1 MTKFLSQEKTM
12 FPLPD
17 KRSLSVL
24 LAAFLFVLGFLSACQ
39 SQKKTSS
46 PAAEQAERFS
56 GEEAPAGRKLLCAR
70 APAEVAI
77 DGKLEEW
84 EAADTMRLDDPVESL
99 DPDQVKIYTLWDE
112 KYLYIAYQVDD
123 RYLVGHQT
131 ERDHR
136 ALYKDDMI
144 EVLLDPRKDATDLW
158 LEDDIVYHINVL
170 GQVKDDRGNPEG
182 ISDATWQSEALFAV
196 IYDGTLNDST
206 DLDRGFCV
214 ELAVPWDEIGMVPSA
229 GMSLGINFA
238 AGDAEGPDENLWDW
252 CGAHPF
258 RQPSAYGRLE
268 LK

>member
-1 MTKFLSQEKTM
+1 MRH
-12 FPLPD
+12 LPD

-24 LAAFLFVLGFLSACQ
+24 LAAFLFVLGFLGTCQ
-39 SQKKTSS
+39 SQKKASS
-46 PAAEQAERFS
+46 AAAEQAERAL
-56 GEEAPAGRKLLCAR
+56 GEEAPSGRKLYCTR
-70 APAEVAI
+70 APAEVTL

-84 EAADTMRLDDPVESL
+84 ESADTMRLDDPGESP
-99 DPDQVKIYTLWDE
+99 DPNQVKIYTLWDE

-123 RYLVGHQT
+123 RYLVGYQT

-144 EVLLDPRKDATDLW
+144 EVLFDPRKDATDLW

-170 GQVKDDRGNPEG
+170 GQVKDDRGSPEG
-182 ISDATWQSEALFAV
+182 ISDAGWQSEALFAV
-196 IYDGTLNDST
+196 RYDGTLNDST
-206 DLDRGFCV
+206 DLDRGFRV